1 MKPPAPPVSGLLH
14 IDSIA
19 LPGGGVI
26 GMTHCPGRARPD
38 ARGRVWSRN
47 LADDVQAVR
56 AAGFTTVLTLL
67 PAEELLALGAEH
79 LGAQVQQAGMQWLQ
93 FPIADFGIPDAS
105 ARAVWHTVEA
115 GVLERLQGGEHV
127 LVHCAAGLGRTGTMV
142 AKLLTA
148 LGHDSETAIA
158 LVRAARPGTIE
169 TGAQRAFVS
178 GLTG

>member
-1 MKPPAPPVSGLLH
+1 MKPVASAVAGPLH
-14 IDSIA
+14 IDAIA
-19 LPGGGVI
+19 LPKGGVI
-26 GMTHCPGRARPD
+26 GMTHCPGRAGTD
-38 ARGRVWSRN
+38 ARGRAWRRS
-47 LADDVQAVR
+47 LADDVQNMR

-67 PAEELLALGAEH
+67 PSEELMALGAEH

-105 ARAVWHTVEA
+105 ARAVWHKVEA
-115 GVLERLQGGEHV
+115 SVLKKLQAGEHV

-169 TGAQRAFVS
+169 TEAQRAFLL
-178 GLTG
+178 GRAG